1 MGIVLTKSNW
11 IFFLNWIPEL
21 LGFLMNGVY
30 GFISKIGIPNVG
42 LAIILFTIVMYL
54 LMTPLQVQ
62 QQRFTKLN
70 AVMNPELQRIQAKYK
85 GKNDQISQ
93 QKMADET
100 NAVYAKYGVN
110 PMGSCIQL
118 LIQMPVLFALYQVI
132 YRIPGY
138 ITYIGDVLR
147 KVAEDSAFV
156 KFFTDYI
163 TKLDNNALSAALGL
177 NSEVTTERVMDTV
190 YKLNTEQWNEVL
202 KLGEGKEFEA
212 TLQSVHEY
220 IHRATSFLGL
230 NISDSPMNI
239 FQSAL
244 KTGAYGLVV
253 VAVMIPIL
261 AWVTQ
266 MMNIKLAQGV
276 SGNNNKKSDDTMS
289 QTMNSMNTFM
299 PIMSAVFC
307 FSLPVGIGI
316 YWVIGALVRSI
327 QQLLINR
334 YLDNQGIDE
343 IVRIW
348 IIRESMKSFARTRR
362 RRTRNVKREV
372 FRLRRL
378 QIQPTPP
385 QEPSPPRRSVLR
397 RTRRK
402 ESPRLR
408 LPSRIP
414 QHIIIK
420 MRNPDPSLQRQIW

>member
-1 MGIVLTKSNW
+1 MDAEVVTN
-11 IFFLNWIPEL
+11 
-21 LGFLMNGVY
+21 
-30 GFISKIGIPNVG
+30 
-42 LAIILFTIVMYL
+42 
-54 LMTPLQVQ
+54 
-62 QQRFTKLN
+62 
-70 AVMNPELQRIQAKYK
+70 
-85 GKNDQISQ
+85 ISQ

-190 YKLNTEQWNEVL
+190 YKLNTEQWAEVL
-202 KLGEGKEFEA
+202 KLGAGKEFEA

-230 NISDSPMNI
+230 NISDSP
-239 FQSAL
+239 
-244 KTGAYGLVV
+244 
-253 VAVMIPIL
+253 
-261 AWVTQ
+261 
-266 MMNIKLAQGV
+266 MNIKLAQGV

-307 FSLPVGIGI
+307 FSLPVGVGI
-316 YWVIGALVRSI
+316 YWIIGALVRSI

-334 YLDNQGIDE
+334 
-343 IVRIW
+343 
-348 IIRESMKSFARTRR
+348 
-362 RRTRNVKREV
+362 
-372 FRLRRL
+372 
-378 QIQPTPP
+378 
-385 QEPSPPRRSVLR
+385 
-397 RTRRK
+397 
-402 ESPRLR
+402 
-408 LPSRIP
+408 
-414 QHIIIK
+414 
-420 MRNPDPSLQRQIW
+420 